1 MQISASEPIGRAD
14 KLLAIRRWAI
24 FTVLASSY
32 IWVYFHRMA
41 PAVVST
47 DLKSAFGI
55 TAVELGSLAAMYYYV
70 SALTQIPSGVLADA
84 VGTRFAITAAN
95 LVAGAG
101 AILFG
106 LATTFGE
113 ATLGRFLVGLGV
125 SVVFVCFMKSNSAWS
140 SPRQYGLISGLTLLI
155 GNLGSVI
162 AGSPLQFVIQ
172 HYSWRSVFV
181 VIGIVSIMLS
191 LLSAVIIR
199 NSPDETGTSFW
210 TFTAK
215 AAGKPSD
222 SGWLAQVWA
231 VLRNP
236 RIWPSFVVN
245 FGLLGGF
252 YSFSGLWAVPFL
264 HDAHHLQSSSSASLI
279 TASLLGLA
287 VGSFCLG
294 WLSDLIGR
302 RKPILLGAVLS
313 YALVFLALMQGP
325 RDMVG
330 SAALFFLLGFSC
342 GGFVL
347 TYAIAKD
354 AVSPSHAGMAV
365 SVVNTGVFVGAS
377 FIQSVY
383 GWILDQKWDGGLEN
397 GVRVYPVS
405 AFEPANFFMLAA
417 AVMALLA
424 AVLIK
429 DRKLTA

>member
-1 MQISASEPIGRAD
+1 MQISASENIGGTD
-14 KLLAIRRWAI
+14 KFLAIRRWAI
-24 FTVLASSY
+24 FTVLAASY

-47 DLKSAFGI
+47 DLKTAFGI

-84 VGTRFAITAAN
+84 VGTRLTVTIAN
-95 LVAGAG
+95 LIAGAG

-125 SVVFVCFMKSNSAWS
+125 SVVFVCFMKSNSAWF

-155 GNLGSVI
+155 GNLGSVV
-162 AGSPLQFVIQ
+162 AGSPLEFVIQ

-181 VIGIVSIMLS
+181 VIGIVSIILS
-191 LLSAVIIR
+191 VLSAVVIR
-199 NSPDETGTSFW
+199 NSPSDTQTSLRMPA
-210 TFTAK
+210 AK
-215 AAGKPSD
+215 SGGSSHA
-222 SGWLAQVWA
+222 GWLAQVWL
-231 VLRNP
+231 VLKNP
-236 RIWPSFVVN
+236 HIWPSFIVN

-264 HDAHHLQSSSSASLI
+264 HDVHHLQRSGSASLI
-279 TASLLGLA
+279 TASLVGLA

-302 RKPILLGAVLS
+302 RKPILLGSVLS
-313 YALVFLALMQGP
+313 YALVLLALMKGRYDP
-325 RDMVG
+325 G
-330 SAALFFLLGFSC
+330 GGAALFFLLGFSC

-354 AVSPSHAGMAV
+354 VVSPSQAGMAV

-377 FIQSVY
+377 FIQSAY
-383 GWILDQKWDGGLEN
+383 GWILDRKWDGGLEN
-397 GVRVYPVS
+397 GIRIYPIS
-405 AFEPANFFMLAA
+405 AFDPANFFMLAA
-417 AVMALLA
+417 AVMALAA

-429 DRKLTA
+429 DMKIKN